1 MSTALKTAFCL
12 ALSVFSVASQAHHS
26 IVVHYD
32 PQDVRAITGTLESV
46 KWANPHTEWVF
57 IVIDDGGEAVTWRA
71 EGGAVNT
78 LARNGITRDLFS
90 AGTGIT
96 IIGPVARSGEPEMI
110 AAQAVVSGT
119 EYGIFPAL
127 ADELDETLPPELQQT
142 LTSAAGYEVSF
153 AAAPDLFRVWTPV
166 DFPAT
171 GVRPLPLPLTDS
183 ARASLEAYDPA
194 SGDLAAQCIPAGMPS
209 MLDQPYPI
217 EFLDEGDRIIMRVE
231 EWNGRRTIHM
241 TESDDEVGIG
251 TIYGH
256 SEGRWDG
263 ETLVI
268 ETTGID
274 YPYYNDAGVPMT
286 PDAVVTERYSI
297 SSDGRRMDW
306 SVTTIDSSVFNSP
319 TTLSGWAV
327 WAPEIEI
334 QDFECELE

>member
-1 MSTALKTAFCL
+1 MYTRTKLGFCL
-12 ALSVFSVASQAHHS
+12 AFLFPFVAQAHHS

-32 PQDVRAITGTLESV
+32 PEDVRAITGTLESV

-57 IVIDDGGEAVTWRA
+57 TVEGNGGAPVTWRA

-78 LARNGITRDLFS
+78 LARNGIDRDLFQ
-90 AGTGIT
+90 AGTEIT
-96 IIGPVARSGEPEMI
+96 IIGPVARSGSPEMVAVQ
-110 AAQAVVSGT
+110 AAVSGM

-127 ADELDETLPPELQQT
+127 ADELEETLPPASQLT
-142 LTSAAGYEVSF
+142 LTSAAGYEITYSP
-153 AAAPDLFRVWTPV
+153 AADLFRVWTPV

-217 EFLDEGDRIIMRVE
+217 EFIDQGDRIIMRVE
-231 EWNGRRTIHM
+231 EWNGRRTIYM
-241 TESDDEVGIG
+241 TDVDTDDGIG
-251 TIYGH
+251 TIYGQ
-256 SEGRWDG
+256 SRGRWDG

-286 PDAVVTERYSI
+286 QEAVVTERYSI
-297 SSDGRRMDW
+297 SADGRRMDW
-306 SVTTIDSSVFNSP
+306 TMSTVDPTVFTGP
-319 TTLSGWAV
+319 TELSGWAV
-327 WAPEIEI
+327 WAPAIEI
-334 QDFECELE
+334 QNFECVLE